1 MGSDCLANTI
11 KLSGIEMTFKH
22 LVRDL
27 MTYSADSGVEFTP
40 NSIPRSDYEQWRK
53 QYTWDALNDLR
64 YGQSFC
70 NHFGITDHRIFFE
83 RKWQTCDT
91 LIQREWLARS

>member
-1 MGSDCLANTI
+1 MVSDCLANTI

-91 LIQREWLARS
+91 VIQREWLARS